1 MGRVVG
7 GNIFLEGKKAKGKVK
22 DITRDKIFGG
32 KSRAYDVSFGF
43 KV

>member
-7 GNIFLEGKKAKGKVK
+7 GNIFLEGKNAKGRVK
-22 DITRDKIFGG
+22 NITRGEISGG
-32 KSRAYDVSFGF
+32 KSRAYNVRFGF